1 MKIAEYRDT
10 ATDAFR
16 CANDVHSCVDDK
28 ERSLW
33 RQRAERTL
41 SAADGI
47 DHGRFNPDDVER
59 MTLARLQLRNAIAT
73 VPRQPPRPPEPREAA
88 THLPHWACAL
98 RPLDRVQTMTV
109 GDLAEQRREQ
119 RRRGRFDA
127 LPWWFVQRPLDDGR
141 IEVCSATGYLEYIWP
156 EDICDVRP
164 AEPITVLAIPKSLFL
179 ERLSLEWGCLQ
190 AIARDDPRWY
200 APAHVL
206 RVSKDRWGRLDR
218 VYVSFLDASYN
229 TETGKGLHY
238 SAPLHDDSRRTL
250 SQIARR
256 TRLPVI
262 PSTSTRSAAGG
273 EVYTTNKEDAQ
284 ANLMVR
290 RVFASA
296 LNGHAT
302 GVATIAD
309 TELVPAT
316 TAKLNRMG
324 VPFPLHGSM
333 SA

>member
-1 MKIAEYRDT
+1 MKIAEHRD
-10 ATDAFR
+10 
-16 CANDVHSCVDDK
+16 
-28 ERSLW
+28 
-33 RQRAERTL
+33 
-41 SAADGI
+41 
-47 DHGRFNPDDVER
+47 
-59 MTLARLQLRNAIAT
+59 IAT
-73 VPRQPPRPPEPREAA
+73 GSPEPRDAA

-127 LPWWFVQRPLDDGR
+127 LPWWFVQRPLDDGQ

-179 ERLSLEWGCLQ
+179 ERGRSTT
-190 AIARDDPRWY
+190 IARDDPRWY

-218 VYVSFLDASYN
+218 VFVAFLDVSYN
-229 TETGKGLHY
+229 TETGKALHY
-238 SAPLHDDSRRTL
+238 SPPLHDDSRNTL

-256 TRLPVI
+256 SRLPVI
-262 PSTSTRSAAGG
+262 PSKPRSAQGV
-273 EVYTTNKEDAQ
+273 EVYTANKEDAQ
-284 ANLMVR
+284 ASLMVR
-290 RVFASA
+290 RFFASA
-296 LNGHAT
+296 LKGHAT

-324 VPFPLHGSM
+324 VPFPAMRL
-333 SA
+333 